1 VNIQIDILLKKNVQS
16 CKLIKKVEVF
26 KVWLILLTMRKT
38 QRTKDMKAKAQINKI
53 MMKLKEFKVV
63 TLQIHTIDKA
73 MPLKVRMT
81 RKKLT

>member
-73 MPLKVRMT
+73 MPLKMRMT

>member
-73 MPLKVRMT
+73 MPLKERMT

>member
-1 VNIQIDILLKKNVQS
+1 
-16 CKLIKKVEVF
+16 
-26 KVWLILLTMRKT
+26 
-38 QRTKDMKAKAQINKI
+38 

>member
-1 VNIQIDILLKKNVQS
+1 
-16 CKLIKKVEVF
+16 
-26 KVWLILLTMRKT
+26 
-38 QRTKDMKAKAQINKI
+38 

-73 MPLKVRMT
+73 MPLKERMT